1 MKSCCAGPIFAQYH
15 WGVLDLFS
23 TSFVQ
28 LLLAVKL
35 LTSKI
40 GVKLNVAALK
50 VIETLHKIINLFD
63 RLDASKERPNS
74 SLNTVEYLP
83 GR

>member
-1 MKSCCAGPIFAQYH
+1 M
-15 WGVLDLFS
+15 
-23 TSFVQ
+23 
-28 LLLAVKL
+28 LAFKL
-35 LTSKI
+35 VTSKI

-50 VIETLHKIINLFD
+50 VIEALHKIINLFNH
-63 RLDASKERPNS
+63 LDTSKEQPNS